1 MGSEFSSKNTILYD
15 DTVPFVP
22 DVREGVV
29 LKVYDGDTFT
39 IGFYQSYSKI
49 PYRILVRLRGVDTP
63 EMEGVDI
70 RKMVRA
76 RAAQRFLSSVIL
88 GKRVQLTDVSMEKYG
103 RLLAVV
109 HCDGVNVNRLMVDE
123 HYAVV
128 YDGKRKVV

>member
-22 DVREGVV
+22 DVKEGMVV
-29 LKVYDGDTFT
+29 KVYDGDTFT

-49 PYRILVRLRGVDTP
+49 PYRILVRLRGIDTP

-76 RAAQRFLSSVIL
+76 RAAQRFLSSVVL
-88 GKRVQLTDVSMEKYG
+88 GKRVQLTNVSMEKYG
-103 RLLAVV
+103 RLLADV
-109 HCDGVNVNRLMVDE
+109 HCDGVYVNQLMVDE

>member
-22 DVREGVV
+22 DVKEGMVV
-29 LKVYDGDTFT
+29 KVYDGDTFT

-49 PYRILVRLRGVDTP
+49 PYRILVRLRGIDTP

-88 GKRVQLTDVSMEKYG
+88 GKRVQLTNVAMEKYG
-103 RLLAVV
+103 RLLADV
-109 HCDGVNVNRLMVDE
+109 HCDGVYVNQLMVDE

-128 YDGKRKVV
+128 YDGKRKVL

>member
-22 DVREGVV
+22 DVREGMV

-109 HCDGVNVNRLMVDE
+109 HCDDVNVNQLMVDE

>member
-22 DVREGVV
+22 DVKEGMVV
-29 LKVYDGDTFT
+29 KVYDGDTFT

-49 PYRILVRLRGVDTP
+49 PYRILVRLRGIDTP

-76 RAAQRFLSSVIL
+76 RAAQRFLSSAIL
-88 GKRVQLTDVSMEKYG
+88 GKRVQLTNVSMEKYG
-103 RLLAVV
+103 RLLADV
-109 HCDGVNVNRLMVDE
+109 HCDGVYVNQLMVDE

-128 YDGKRKVV
+128 YDGKRKVL

>member
-109 HCDGVNVNRLMVDE
+109 HCDDVNVNQLMVDE